1 MYFNTGSVEIK
12 GLYEIACVYGL
23 VCGWV
28 FSINKYHFTIQI
40 QSRIGVKIAF
50 DTRLHC
56 NLFTFL

>member
-28 FSINKYHFTIQI
+28 FSINKYHFTIHV
-40 QSRIGVKIAF
+40 QSRIGVIN
-50 DTRLHC
+50 C
-56 NLFTFL
+56 V